1 MKGLKSILD
10 IVYPRTCPICG
21 KTLSDDKLICDVCN
35 GRLVYANKNICIHCG
50 KILKDRASTICKV
63 CETSETYF
71 EEGRSVFYYNDAIK
85 NALMDFK
92 YHNRRENAKF
102 FAESIMQSYADRISL
117 WNIDL
122 IVPIPVHKKKLIERG
137 YNQAAVLASELCKL
151 SKWDWTEAL
160 IRVEKTKPQKELTRL
175 DRLNNLE
182 KAIMV
187 DDKKLNLIKDKNI
200 LIIDDIYT
208 TGATV
213 SSSSKVLLESGASKV
228 FFITVATGMGN

>member
-1 MKGLKSILD
+1 MKGLSSILD
-10 IVYPRTCPICG
+10 MVYPKVCPVCG
-21 KTLSDDKLICDVCN
+21 KTLSGDKLICDVCSE
-35 GRLVYANKNICIHCG
+35 RLVYADKNICIHCG

-85 NALMDFK
+85 NSLMDFK
-92 YHNRRENAKF
+92 YHNRRANAKF
-102 FAESIMQSYADRISL
+102 FAESIMRTLSDKLTL

-137 YNQAAVLASELCKL
+137 YNQAAVLAEELCKL
-151 SKWDWTEAL
+151 SKCDWTDAL
-160 IRVEKTKPQKELTRL
+160 VRVEKTKPQKELTRL

-187 DDKKLNLIKDKNI
+187 DDKKKNLIKNKNI